1 MISLEKLFSVEK
13 IVKING
19 LLGRYCGKFNDTWAY
34 NPVDIAMSHL
44 RGRTHYYDEQ
54 TRKYFSSRVLECFLK
69 FDDLVCV
76 TRESYLDYDKNRLTR
91 YVCFDV
97 FGNVV
102 FRGSVKYVT
111 CEQYTQKTYDNE
123 GFKTSKQAEKA
134 YKEWVESF
142 NLCQYYTDL
151 LLKMVDKQNKLS
163 VELSALIGAV

>member
-1 MISLEKLFSVEK
+1 MISLQKLFSVSK
-13 IVKING
+13 IIKINAA
-19 LLGRYCGKFNDTWAY
+19 LNVNSGKFNDTWSY

-69 FDDLVCV
+69 FDDLICI

-102 FRGSVKYVT
+102 FRASLGDDT
-111 CEQYTQKTYDNE
+111 
-123 GFKTSKQAEKA
+123 GFKTAKQAEKH
-134 YKEWVESF
+134 YQDWTSSF
-142 NLCQYYTDL
+142 NVCQYYTDL
-151 LLKMVDKQNKLS
+151 LIKMVDKQNKLS